1 MILGVDFDNTL
12 VCYERLFHAAALRQG
27 LIPPEVP
34 RSKNGVRDYLRSRG
48 QEELWT
54 RLQGYVYGKA
64 IEDAPPFPGAAE
76 TLERLQR
83 EGAAIR
89 IISHKTRRPLLGGEE
104 YDLQEAARLWLGRNV
119 LSRLS
124 APADVWFEET
134 RVGKLR
140 RVASTGCT
148 HFIDDLPEFLNEG
161 DFPRGAARILFDPE
175 GRHRAWTGARFSAWD
190 DLPRLLEALG

>member
-34 RSKNGVRDYLRSRG
+34 RSKNGVRDYLRGRG

-119 LSRLS
+119 LSRLPV
-124 APADVWFEET
+124 PADVWFEET

-140 RVASTGCT
+140 RVASAGCT

-190 DLPRLLEALG
+190 ALPRLLEALG